1 MYSLLQKVFFAKRD
15 GNDEVVLTLEEAEWE
30 LEKQR
35 NLDRLISMYMDYVP
49 ESVVKD
55 FHKQFED
62 NVEEPEPLYPLTGE
76 PYD

>member
-1 MYSLLQKVFFAKRD
+1 MHSLLQKVFFAKRD
-15 GNDEVVLTLEEAEWE
+15 GDNEVVLTLEEAEWE

-49 ESVVKD
+49 KSVVED
-55 FHKQFED
+55 FHKQFEQD
-62 NVEEPEPLYPLTGE
+62 EEPEPLYPLTGE